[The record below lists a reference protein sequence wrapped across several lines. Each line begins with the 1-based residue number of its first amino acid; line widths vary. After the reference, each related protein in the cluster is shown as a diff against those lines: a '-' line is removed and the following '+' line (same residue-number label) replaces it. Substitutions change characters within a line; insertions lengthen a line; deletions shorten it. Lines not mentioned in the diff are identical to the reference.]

1 MASARHRSPIDSIGK
16 RRHHIQVTDNALESE
31 GLSTSNQ
38 TSINTTRQLIMKP
51 ICPDRAPRTIGP
63 YVHAVVHDN
72 LVFTTACIPLDP
84 ATMQIVG
91 GTPEDQFRRIFE
103 NLKIILEE
111 SGTGF
116 DRIIKQN
123 VYLTNFDHFEAFNT
137 VSAEYLGEHK
147 PARATMRVVELPKQA
162 PMGLDVVAALA

>member
-1 MASARHRSPIDSIGK
+1 
-16 RRHHIQVTDNALESE
+16 
-31 GLSTSNQ
+31 
-38 TSINTTRQLIMKP
+38 MKA
-51 ICPDRAPRTIGP
+51 ICPERAPRTIGP

-84 ATMQIVG
+84 ATMKIVG
-91 GTPEDQFRRIFE
+91 GSAEDQLRRIFD

-111 SGTGF
+111 SGTTL

-123 VYLTNFDHFEAFNT
+123 VYLTDFAEQFEAFNK

-147 PARATMRVVELPKQA
+147 PARATMRVVELPKNA
-162 PMGLDVVAALA
+162 PMGLDVVAALPKTQ